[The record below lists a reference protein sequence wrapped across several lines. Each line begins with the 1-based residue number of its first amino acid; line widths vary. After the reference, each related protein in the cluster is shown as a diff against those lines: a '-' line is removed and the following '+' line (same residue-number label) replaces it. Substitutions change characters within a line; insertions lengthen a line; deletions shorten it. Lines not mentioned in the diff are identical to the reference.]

1 MLSPL
6 RFVKWHLLSFVFRFF
21 VSSLFLLPFP
31 SFQYSCV
38 SITYEQSTGFQ
49 EEDYDDGIASD
60 TVVKDTT
67 DTVMT
72 IKTLPADE
80 WAD

>member
-1 MLSPL
+1 MKKIFLPL
-6 RFVKWHLLSFVFRFF
+6 LGA
-21 VSSLFLLPFP
+21 SL
-31 SFQYSCV
+31 
-38 SITYEQSTGFQ
+38 ITMFSAFTCDGNI
-49 EEDYDDGIASD
+49 EEYDDGIASD

>member
-1 MLSPL
+1 MKKIFLPL
-6 RFVKWHLLSFVFRFF
+6 FGA
-21 VSSLFLLPFP
+21 SL
-31 SFQYSCV
+31 
-38 SITYEQSTGFQ
+38 ITMFSAFTCYDY

>member
-1 MLSPL
+1 MKKIFLPL
-6 RFVKWHLLSFVFRFF
+6 FGA
-21 VSSLFLLPFP
+21 SL
-31 SFQYSCV
+31 
-38 SITYEQSTGFQ
+38 ITMFSAFTCYDYE
-49 EEDYDDGIASD
+49 EEYDGGIASD

>member
-1 MLSPL
+1 MKKIFLPLIGALLVTMLSA
-6 RFVKWHLLSFVFRFF
+6 FTCYDF
-21 VSSLFLLPFP
+21 
-31 SFQYSCV
+31 
-38 SITYEQSTGFQ
+38 EQEYGNSVL
-49 EEDYDDGIASD
+49 AD

-72 IKTLPADE
+72 IKHIPAEE

>member
-1 MLSPL
+1 MKKIFLPL
-6 RFVKWHLLSFVFRFF
+6 IGALL
-21 VSSLFLLPFP
+21 
-31 SFQYSCV
+31 
-38 SITYEQSTGFQ
+38 ITMFSAFTCDGNI
-49 EEDYDDGIASD
+49 EEYDDGIASD

>member
-1 MLSPL
+1 MKKIFLPL
-6 RFVKWHLLSFVFRFF
+6 FGA
-21 VSSLFLLPFP
+21 SL
-31 SFQYSCV
+31 
-38 SITYEQSTGFQ
+38 ITMFSAFTCDGNI
-49 EEDYDDGIASD
+49 EEYDDGIASD

>member
-1 MLSPL
+1 MKKIFLPL
-6 RFVKWHLLSFVFRFF
+6 IGA
-21 VSSLFLLPFP
+21 SL
-31 SFQYSCV
+31 
-38 SITYEQSTGFQ
+38 ITMFSAFTCDGNI
-49 EEDYDDGIASD
+49 EEYDDGIASD